1 MPYFDQRWGK
11 SINAHLAQ
19 SGAESLG
26 SCPGT
31 KKHFTVYI
39 TESQPVLSGKKMVKA
54 LCSLSV
60 PFTVVPDA
68 AVGYIM
74 EKVDLVIVGAEG
86 VVENRGIINKV
97 GASVFHRSLLT
108 VWSST
113 DDLRHPTILCIMV
126 HSSNPV

>member
-1 MPYFDQRWGK
+1 M
-11 SINAHLAQ
+11 A
-19 SGAESLG
+19 
-26 SCPGT
+26 
-31 KKHFTVYI
+31 
-39 TESQPVLSGKKMVKA
+39 KA
-54 LCSLSV
+54 LCHLTV

-74 EKVDLVIVGAEG
+74 DKVDLVIVGAEG

-97 GASVFHRSLLT
+97 GASVLRRALPT

-113 DDLRHPTILCIMV
+113 DDLRHPTTSCITL